1 MASQDFDHPPTPE
14 EGEPFSDQLELL
26 AVMGRNFAQ
35 SLDIDETLHRALEH
49 ITMYM
54 DAASGALFL
63 LEDEG
68 ATLRCHVSMG
78 ETQIEGITLSSN
90 EGIVGRCMQKNK
102 GEVIHDASKDPDF
115 YKEVDKF
122 TGVTTTSILCAPLS
136 VKDQR
141 IGAVELINRKSGDGL
156 FVDSDLNM
164 LEALCSSAA
173 LAILNARMAESMVE
187 QERVRRELELAAEI
201 QRTLLPT
208 PVSEPFPIHGI
219 NIPARMVSGDFF
231 DFFTLDDGRIC
242 FNLGDV
248 SGKGMNAALLM
259 AKTASLYRCL
269 GKTIHQPGHLMSLVN
284 AEICETA
291 TRGMFVTMIG
301 GIYDPGTG
309 LVVLANAGHEP
320 PLYHCPDGTFAT
332 LPAGAPPLGIP
343 PSLVK
348 DNIFPENELRL
359 DGGTL
364 YIFTDGLTEGA
375 QENGKPLEVEGLK
388 ALLKEAVSDAVTE
401 RIQAVIGSVHRPE
414 ETLRDDLTI
423 LAVDDSLQKPAR
435 DQRMTTEPLQT
446 AHAVDGTLLNMTF
459 PARADRLKLVR
470 RTVSETAEFCGCQPD
485 TAQGI
490 VIAVDEACQ
499 NVIRHAYGTKE
510 AGQIDLELR
519 REGNNMVV
527 LVRDFADPIDP
538 DSIKPREL
546 DDLRAGG
553 LGTHFMRE
561 VMDDVAYTTPSTGDG
576 NLLRMVK
583 RIN

>member
-1 MASQDFDHPPTPE
+1 MATRDSEAPLVTED
-14 EGEPFSDQLELL
+14 GEPFADQLELL
-26 AVMGRNFAQ
+26 AVMGRDFAT
-35 SLDIDETLHRALEH
+35 SLDIDDTLNRALEH

-68 ATLRCHVSMG
+68 ATLRCHASIG
-78 ETQIEGITLSSN
+78 ETEITGVTLGSG
-90 EGIVGRCMQKNK
+90 EGIVGRCVQRNK
-102 GEVIHDASKDPDF
+102 GEVISDAAKDPDF
-115 YKEVDKF
+115 YNKVDAF
-122 TGVTTTSILCAPLS
+122 TGYTTKSVLCAPLS

-141 IGAVELINRKSGDGL
+141 IGAIELINRKTGDGL
-156 FVDSDLNM
+156 FTDSDLNM

-208 PVSEPFPIHGI
+208 PRADGFPVHGI
-219 NIPARMVSGDFF
+219 NIPAHTVSGDFY
-231 DFFTLDDGRIC
+231 DFFELDDGRIC

-269 GKTIHQPGHLMSLVN
+269 GKTIHQPGYLLSLIN
-284 AEICETA
+284 AEIRETA
-291 TRGMFVTMIG
+291 TRGMFVTMVG

-320 PLYHCPDGTFAT
+320 PLYWHPDGTFAS

-343 PSLVK
+343 QSLVPE
-348 DNIFPENELRL
+348 NFFPETELRL

-364 YIFTDGLTEGA
+364 FIFTDGLTEGLL
-375 QENGKPLEVEGLK
+375 EDGKPLEVEGLN
-388 ALLKEAVSDAVTE
+388 ALLRETPSEGIEE
-401 RIQAVIGSVHRPE
+401 RLRTISGRVHRPE
-414 ETLRDDLTI
+414 EALRDDLTI
-423 LAVDDSLQKPAR
+423 LAIDDAGQKERRDSPMATLPLPADEATDDRLLSLS
-435 DQRMTTEPLQT
+435 
-446 AHAVDGTLLNMTF
+446 F

-470 RTVSETAEFCGCQPD
+470 RTVSEAAEFCGCGPEA
-485 TAQGI
+485 TRSV

-499 NVIRHAYGTKE
+499 NVIRHAYGKASE
-510 AGQIDLELR
+510 GEIALEMR
-519 REGNNMVV
+519 REGGNVVV
-527 LVRDFADPIDP
+527 LVRDFAERVDPGT
-538 DSIKPREL
+538 IKPRAL
-546 DDLRAGG
+546 DDIRPGG
-553 LGTHFMRE
+553 LGTHFIRE
-561 VMDDVAYTTPSTGDG
+561 VMDEVTYTEPPEGGG

-583 RIN
+583 RIV